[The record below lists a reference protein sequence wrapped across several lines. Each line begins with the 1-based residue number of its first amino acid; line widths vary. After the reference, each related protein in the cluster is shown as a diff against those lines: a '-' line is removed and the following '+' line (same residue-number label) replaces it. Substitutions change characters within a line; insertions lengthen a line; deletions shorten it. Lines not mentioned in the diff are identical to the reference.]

1 MKVSFVRA
9 VCSVVLHNCTQ
20 QRIYSP
26 QLALPPLLFT
36 LEDEIEDEDDDD
48 CEDDHD
54 SRAETKDI
62 FHLNISI
69 RAVNEHSRSF
79 TVPREGPFC
88 KKQSN
93 KTILWCV
100 PILRSPVDNFA
111 LLNMVSSL
119 NKYKYPHLHAGKLKS
134 AAMCYHRHHP
144 AVAPD

>member
-62 FHLNISI
+62 FHLNI
-69 RAVNEHSRSF
+69 RAVNEISRSF
-79 TVPREGPFC
+79 TVPREGTFHN
-88 KKQSN
+88 KKSI
-93 KTILWCV
+93 KMPC
-100 PILRSPVDNFA
+100 
-111 LLNMVSSL
+111 
-119 NKYKYPHLHAGKLKS
+119 
-134 AAMCYHRHHP
+134 
-144 AVAPD
+144 